1 MAQQRKVVIAAPVH
15 PSLTVGLQQAGYTCF
30 LHEDITQ
37 ESAPAIIA
45 DCVGIITSTR
55 LQLDKELIDGVPGLE
70 WIGRMGSGMEV
81 IDVPYARSKG
91 IACYGSPDGNCNAVA
106 EHAVG
111 LLLDL
116 CRNITVSGN
125 QVRQGLFLR
134 NENRGIELEGRTIG
148 IIGFGHTGR
157 ALAKKL
163 SAFDMHILS
172 YDKYNLPPQMPFD
185 VTVCR
190 HLDEIYEKAEIVS
203 FHVPQQPDT
212 YHYFN
217 QEFIANMRRPF
228 MLINTSRG
236 QVVNTVDLLRGMNEG
251 KIIGACL
258 DVFEKEPLS
267 RLSGAAKTAMDQL
280 LTMPNVIVTP
290 HIAGYTSEALVKMGI
305 SLLKQIV
312 LQ

>member
-1 MAQQRKVVIAAPVH
+1 MAHKGNVVIAAPVH
-15 PSLTVGLQQAGYTCF
+15 PSLTEGLLQAGYTCAM
-30 LHEDITQ
+30 HEDITQ
-37 ESAPAIIA
+37 ATAPAIIA
-45 DCVGIITSTR
+45 GCVGIITSTR
-55 LQLDKELIDGVPGLE
+55 LQLDKELIDAAPHLR

-81 IDVPYARSKG
+81 IDVQYARSKG

-125 QVRQGLFLR
+125 QVRSGLFLR

-163 SAFDMHILS
+163 SSFDMRILA
-172 YDKYNLPPQMPFD
+172 YDKYTPPPDMPFP
-185 VTVCR
+185 VTACSA
-190 HLDEIYEKAEIVS
+190 LDEIFNQADIVS

-212 YHYFN
+212 RHYFN
-217 QEFIANMRRPF
+217 SEFINGMRKPF
-228 MLINTSRG
+228 ILINTSRG
-236 QVVNTVDLLRGMNEG
+236 QVVDTVELVRGINEG
-251 KIIGACL
+251 KITGACL
-258 DVFEKEPLS
+258 DVFEKEPLN
-267 RLSGAAKTAMDQL
+267 RLQGPVKEAMDTL
-280 LTMPNVIVTP
+280 LAMPNVIVTP
-290 HIAGYTSEALVKMGI
+290 HIAGYTREALVKMGT

-312 LQ
+312 DQ